1 MISNIS
7 ITGINQFKQSA
18 IDALHQAIADVNGIE
33 LLPTVSLCH
42 HCHSHVP
49 AWRYHRDNKV
59 YIVKHCVTHSISHH
73 MIESDYEFYSG
84 IYYTQDNPRYNFN
97 GGVLIEASDR
107 CNLECPHCYHLPD
120 NKIIDQSIETL
131 LDQIRKLPLGVDQ
144 VNRIILSGAE
154 ATLRPDFAELVTEI
168 KSLDADI
175 SVTVM
180 TNGIR
185 FGDHEFVK
193 QVKASGLDGVNIG
206 LNHPE
211 YIDHHVVRR
220 KQIAA
225 IENMHVENIPISY
238 ISYTMISL
246 DEVHDIMTEI
256 CSNYWQ
262 AKNFRI
268 RYGSDIGRN
277 PGQERIFVSDVYKA
291 IETWCRNNDK
301 SFDRIIEADNNIYHI
316 MARVEN
322 KDIRIIQWCDETDI
336 DMEELRS
343 GPWCD
348 FVPDGV
354 TNFLHQ
360 IIRRDVWKNQGL
372 ILPDTP
378 PDRYKFNRNPHD
390 TPLDLLNLSWSSNN
404 HEPLI

>member
-1 MISNIS
+1 MNRV
-7 ITGINQFKQSA
+7 TFEGLNQFTQSV
-18 IDALHQAIADVNGIE
+18 IDRLKSEISSISGNI

-42 HCHSHVP
+42 HCHSHIP
-49 AWRYHRDNKV
+49 AWRYHKDGKV
-59 YIVKHCVTHSISHH
+59 YIAKHCKLHGIGHH
-73 MIESDYEFYSG
+73 MIESDYNFYSG
-84 IYYTQDNPRYNFN
+84 LYYTQDNPRYNFN

-120 NKIIDQSIETL
+120 NEIKDSPIGTILE
-131 LDQIRKLPLGVDQ
+131 QIKRLPLGADQ
-144 VNRIILSGAE
+144 IDRIILSGAE
-154 ATLRPDFAELVTEI
+154 ATLRPDFSQLVSAIKELNP
-168 KSLDADI
+168 SL

-180 TNGIR
+180 TNGIQ
-185 FGDHEFVK
+185 FGNHEFVK
-193 QVKASGLDGVNIG
+193 EVKNSGLDGVNIG

-211 YIDHHVVRR
+211 YIDHKVVRR
-220 KQIAA
+220 KQVSA
-225 IENMHVENIPISY
+225 IENMYVESIPISY

-262 AKNFRI
+262 PKNFRI

-291 IETWCRNNDK
+291 IESWCKQNNK
-301 SFDRIIEADNNIYHI
+301 SFERIVEADNNIYHI
-316 MARVEN
+316 MARIED

-372 ILPDTP
+372 VLPDSP
-378 PDRYKFNRNPHD
+378 PERYKFNRNPD
-390 TPLDLLNLSWSSNN
+390 NSPLDLLTLYNKL
-404 HEPLI
+404 

>member
-1 MISNIS
+1 
-7 ITGINQFKQSA
+7 
-18 IDALHQAIADVNGIE
+18 
-33 LLPTVSLCH
+33 
-42 HCHSHVP
+42 
-49 AWRYHRDNKV
+49 
-59 YIVKHCVTHSISHH
+59 
-73 MIESDYEFYSG
+73 MIESDYNFYSG
-84 IYYTQDNPRYNFN
+84 LYYTQDNPRYNFN

-120 NKIIDQSIETL
+120 NEIKDSPIGTILE
-131 LDQIRKLPLGVDQ
+131 QIKRLPLGADQ
-144 VNRIILSGAE
+144 IDRIILSGAE
-154 ATLRPDFAELVTEI
+154 ATLRPDFSQLVSAIKELNP
-168 KSLDADI
+168 SL

-180 TNGIR
+180 TNGIQ
-185 FGDHEFVK
+185 FGNHEFVK
-193 QVKASGLDGVNIG
+193 EVKNSGLDGVNIG

-211 YIDHHVVRR
+211 YIDHKVVRR
-220 KQIAA
+220 KQVSA
-225 IENMHVENIPISY
+225 IENMYVESIPISY

-262 AKNFRI
+262 PKNFRI

-291 IETWCRNNDK
+291 IESWCKQNNK
-301 SFDRIIEADNNIYHI
+301 SFERIVEADNNIYHI
-316 MARVEN
+316 MARIED

-372 ILPDTP
+372 VLPDSP
-378 PDRYKFNRNPHD
+378 PERYKFNRNPD
-390 TPLDLLNLSWSSNN
+390 NSPLDLLTLYNKL
-404 HEPLI
+404 

>member
-1 MISNIS
+1 
-7 ITGINQFKQSA
+7 
-18 IDALHQAIADVNGIE
+18 
-33 LLPTVSLCH
+33 
-42 HCHSHVP
+42 
-49 AWRYHRDNKV
+49 
-59 YIVKHCVTHSISHH
+59 
-73 MIESDYEFYSG
+73 
-84 IYYTQDNPRYNFN
+84 
-97 GGVLIEASDR
+97 
-107 CNLECPHCYHLPD
+107 
-120 NKIIDQSIETL
+120 
-131 LDQIRKLPLGVDQ
+131 
-144 VNRIILSGAE
+144 
-154 ATLRPDFAELVTEI
+154 
-168 KSLDADI
+168 
-175 SVTVM
+175 
-180 TNGIR
+180 
-185 FGDHEFVK
+185 
-193 QVKASGLDGVNIG
+193 
-206 LNHPE
+206 
-211 YIDHHVVRR
+211 VVRR

-277 PGQERIFVSDVYKA
+277 PGQERIFVSNVYKA

>member
-1 MISNIS
+1 MSNLISLIGLNHFTS
-7 ITGINQFKQSA
+7 SA
-18 IDALHQAIADVNGIE
+18 IDEIQWNIISKQGTL

-42 HCHSHVP
+42 QCHSHVP
-49 AWRYHRDNKV
+49 AWRYHRNGKV
-59 YIVKHCVTHSISHH
+59 YLAKNCKLHGISHH

-84 IYYTQDNPRYNFN
+84 LTYSLDNHKYNFN
-97 GGVLIEASDR
+97 GGVLFEASDR

-120 NKIIDQSIETL
+120 NEIKDISIEDL
-131 LDQIRKLPLGVDQ
+131 LKQIFRLPIGKDQIE
-144 VNRIILSGAE
+144 RIILSGAE

-168 KSLDADI
+168 KKQNKDI

-185 FGDHEFVK
+185 FGNLDFVK
-193 QVKASGLDGVNIG
+193 KVKAAGLAGVNIG
-206 LNHPE
+206 LNHPN
-211 YIDHHVVRR
+211 YIDHEVVRR
-220 KQIAA
+220 KQVAA
-225 IENMHVENIPISY
+225 IENMYVEDIPISY

-256 CSNYWQ
+256 CNNYWRP
-262 AKNFRI
+262 KNFRI

-291 IETWCRNNDK
+291 IESWCAANGK
-301 SFDRIIEADNNIYHI
+301 SFERIVEADNNIYHV
-316 MARVEN
+316 MARVED
-322 KDIRIIQWCDETDI
+322 KEIRIIQWCDETDI

-372 ILPDTP
+372 MLPDTP
-378 PDRYKFNRNPHD
+378 PDRYKFDRNP
-390 TPLDLLNLSWSSNN
+390 TKESLDLLKLTWSSQ
-404 HEPLI
+404 

>member
-1 MISNIS
+1 MKH
-7 ITGINQFKQSA
+7 ITFEGLNQFTESA
-18 IDALHQAIADVNGIE
+18 IDRLRSEIASIDGNI

-42 HCHSHVP
+42 HCHSHIP
-49 AWRYHRDNKV
+49 AWRYHKDGKV
-59 YIVKHCVTHSISHH
+59 YIVKHCKLHGASHH

-84 IYYTQDNPRYNFN
+84 LHYTQDNPQYNFN
-97 GGVLIEASDR
+97 GGILIEASDR

-120 NKIIDQSIETL
+120 NEIKDASISSL
-131 LDQIRKLPLGVDQ
+131 LEQIKKLPLGVDQ
-144 VNRIILSGAE
+144 IDRIILSGAE
-154 ATLRPDFAELVTEI
+154 ATLRPDFGQLVSAIKELNPN
-168 KSLDADI
+168 L

-180 TNGIR
+180 TNGIQ
-185 FGDHEFVK
+185 FGNHDFVK
-193 QVKASGLDGVNIG
+193 EVKDSGLNGVNIG

-211 YIDHHVVRR
+211 YIDHKVVRR
-220 KQIAA
+220 KQVAA
-225 IENMHVENIPISY
+225 IENMYVENIPISY

-256 CSNYWQ
+256 CSNYWRP
-262 AKNFRI
+262 KNFRI

-277 PGQERIFVSDVYKA
+277 PGQERIFVSDVYKS
-291 IETWCRNNDK
+291 IESWCKQNNK
-301 SFDRIIEADNNIYHI
+301 SFERIVEADNNIYHV
-316 MARVEN
+316 MANVEG

-372 ILPDTP
+372 MLPDTP
-378 PDRYKFNRNPHD
+378 PERYKFNRNPD
-390 TPLDLLNLSWSSNN
+390 SSPLDLLKLYS
-404 HEPLI
+404 